1 MVPDINFLLVC
12 GQAPMLWNDEDKKK
26 KKERKSHVPWGK
38 EKIMIIKYKS
48 KIKALQLCRKLFL
61 NTNYFI

>member
-38 EKIMIIKYKS
+38 EKIMIIKYKG
-48 KIKALQLCRKLFL
+48 KIKAL
-61 NTNYFI
+61 